1 MDKQKLRS
9 PINTEGAQIISTS
22 ENITCPSVVTNCKPI
37 ETCSTEDLKMQILNS
52 LPEMII
58 HQKNCQLSGADIS
71 CKLNAK
77 LLQYF
82 LQKEFMDN
90 KQESTSV
97 VPNNLAV
104 ASSQQVNETC
114 ADKICHQIN
123 QDACQENCCGDHQ
136 EVA

>member
-1 MDKQKLRS
+1 
-9 PINTEGAQIISTS
+9 
-22 ENITCPSVVTNCKPI
+22 
-37 ETCSTEDLKMQILNS
+37 MQILNS
-52 LPEMII
+52 LPEMIV

-90 KQESTSV
+90 KQENTIV
-97 VPNNLAV
+97 EPVLAV

-114 ADKICHQIN
+114 ADKFCHQIN
-123 QDACQENCCGDHQ
+123 QENCCGDHQ
-136 EVA
+136 EVVT